1 MGYRGKVAEQR
12 RAREL
17 RARSWTLQEI
27 ADELG
32 VSKGSVSVWVRDVD
46 FEPRPRNRGH
56 PAGPHHPM
64 RRRKEAELA
73 AARVDAEQRIGTVSD
88 RDLLVFGAALYLGE
102 GAKTERSAVRM
113 TNTSP
118 DVIRLH
124 LAWLRALFAIDESRL
139 RARLYLHDDLDIDAA
154 TNYWSSLTGIP
165 PVQFQ
170 RPYRP
175 VRRSGADS
183 KHPMGCLTV
192 IYSCLLTHR
201 RVMAL
206 IEAISSRVDT
216 PG

>member
-1 MGYRGKVAEQR
+1 MFEQR

-17 RARSWTLQEI
+17 RSRSWTLQEI

-32 VSKGSVSVWVRDVD
+32 VSKGSVSLWVRDVD

-56 PAGPHHPM
+56 PAGPKHPM
-64 RRRKEAELA
+64 RLKKEAELA
-73 AARVDAEQRIGTVSD
+73 AAASEAGTRIGEVTD

-113 TNTSP
+113 TNTSA

-124 LAWLRALFAIDESRL
+124 LAWLRAFFDIDEARL
-139 RARLYLHDDLDIDAA
+139 RARLYLHDDLDLAAA
-154 TNYWSSLTGIP
+154 TSYWSGLTRIP
-165 PVQFQ
+165 AAQFQ
-170 RPYRP
+170 QPYRP
-175 VRRSGADS
+175 ARRVGAEA

-206 IEAISSRVDT
+206 IEAIASRIDH